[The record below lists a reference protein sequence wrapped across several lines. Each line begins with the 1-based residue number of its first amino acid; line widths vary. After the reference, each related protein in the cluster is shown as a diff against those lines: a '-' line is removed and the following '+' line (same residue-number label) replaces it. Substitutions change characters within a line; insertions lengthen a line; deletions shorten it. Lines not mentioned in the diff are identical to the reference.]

1 MPIVC
6 LVEKVQIRLHE
17 WGMGDIKVRRMGG
30 KSFILTVED
39 TYFYKMLEDLQWSYL
54 KEVFS
59 SVRPWSE
66 SELKIHRATW
76 IEISGVPIHCWNGTT
91 FRRLAQLWG
100 EFNAFGENLDCS
112 IDCEKMKV
120 LITTSRVQ
128 KICEV
133 VELENKG
140 SLSKQVSP
148 SLLESSRSEGLIEED
163 THQARAGKEALSE
176 DNLGKQTNHDIV
188 DADMGKESDLAAR
201 ELMGEKPART
211 AADTAKSKN
220 GNNIVKGDIKNDKE
234 NVNWA
239 NLLFKNKLAREQT
252 GVGLRTSRNDVGEM
266 GLVNLVKGPS
276 RTKEGVVDKLSLNP
290 NQGINSESDTS
301 PISGHKEKEDRG
313 VGINPLSSIGKSLD
327 AELEKVEDWSSAS
340 EEEESLSRA
349 ERVFFPELDS
359 KKVNKKRYGPLMQIQ
374 EMRWGLKPF
383 KLING
388 WLQIEDCR
396 EKIEVFF

>member
-1 MPIVC
+1 M
-6 LVEKVQIRLHE
+6 LH
-17 WGMGDIKVRRMGG
+17 GPPRGG
-30 KSFILTVED
+30 
-39 TYFYKMLEDLQWSYL
+39 
-54 KEVFS
+54 
-59 SVRPWSE
+59 
-66 SELKIHRATW
+66 
-76 IEISGVPIHCWNGTT
+76 
-91 FRRLAQLWG
+91 AQ
-100 EFNAFGENLDCS
+100 
-112 IDCEKMKV
+112 
-120 LITTSRVQ
+120 Q
-128 KICEV
+128 KQ
-133 VELENKG
+133 NKG

-374 EMRWGLKPF
+374 GKSISEKERKKRDRAVCKEKQRTKGWDASELSGRSLSELDLVQHWEILTKRAKKALALGKRLGVEIEEAKFNAVRTLIKDQRAEML
-383 KLING
+383 L
-388 WLQIEDCR
+388 LQETKKDA
-396 EKIEVFF
+396 F